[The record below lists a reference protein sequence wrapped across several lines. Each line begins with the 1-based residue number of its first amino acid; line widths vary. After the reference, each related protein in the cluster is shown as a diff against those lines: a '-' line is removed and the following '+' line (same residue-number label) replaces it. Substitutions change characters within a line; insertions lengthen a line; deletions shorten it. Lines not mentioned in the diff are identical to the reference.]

1 MQVFQEKLLKVL
13 EMYQNDFDNI
23 VNNFFDDKE
32 KYNSLIDKYSND
44 IEDEVDKNYL
54 LRARLSFSIIYY
66 KNLNAL
72 NKEAVKNIIIHLFNE
87 ELKDR
92 KTSKYKGIGIALE
105 SLTFLLNKYSKDN
118 KDLFEEAKKANT
130 DCSIGYDSNI
140 KFESDIEKLSI
151 QYCMH
156 YALELGFKDL
166 YNELIDIWKSSIEK
180 WDRINLERLRDFE
193 IEIGNKDGEL
203 ESNKKLYSLAK
214 DDYDKNKQNQILSKK
229 YLFYL
234 VSYLSSYIENLIRA
248 SKYDD
253 ALNTILTNIED
264 IKIIN
269 NNAFYNIHAG
279 LSITDNASK
288 IIINTDI
295 NDKTKVLWEFIKIA
309 FINEHN
315 TYSKTIYDNFIN
327 AADKMNDLEL
337 KEKVLKEI
345 KKD

>member
-1 MQVFQEKLLKVL
+1 MQVYHEKLLKTL

-23 VNNFFDDKE
+23 VNNFFNDKE
-32 KYNSLIDKYSND
+32 KYDSLINKYSCD
-44 IEDEVDKNYL
+44 TEDEVDKNYL

-105 SLTFLLNKYSKDN
+105 SLTFLLNKYNKDN
-118 KDLFEEAKKANT
+118 KSLFDEAKKANS
-130 DCSIGYDSNI
+130 DCSMGYDSNVR
-140 KFESDIEKLSI
+140 FETDIEKLTI

-166 YNELIDIWKSSIEK
+166 YYELIDIWKSSITN
-180 WDRINLERLRDFE
+180 WDRINLERLRDLE

-203 ESNKKLYSLAK
+203 EANKKLYSIAK
-214 DDYDKNKQNQILSKK
+214 NDYDKNNQNQMLAKK

-234 VSYLSSYIENLIRA
+234 ISYLSNYIENLIKL
-248 SKYDD
+248 SNYDE
-253 ALNTILTNIED
+253 AMNIILMNIDE
-264 IKIIN
+264 IKSIN

-279 LSITDNASK
+279 LSITDNALK

-295 NDKTKVLWEFIKIA
+295 NDKTNSLWDFIKLA
-309 FINEHN
+309 FVNEHN
-315 TYSKTIYDNFIN
+315 PYSKTVYDNCIK
-327 AADKMNDLEL
+327 ASEKMNDLEL
-337 KEKVLKEI
+337 KDKVLKEI
-345 KKD
+345 K

>member
-1 MQVFQEKLLKVL
+1 MQAYHEKLLKTL

-32 KYNSLIDKYSND
+32 KYDSLINKYSCD
-44 IEDEVDKNYL
+44 IEDDVDKNYL

-105 SLTFLLNKYSKDN
+105 SLTFLLNKYNKDN
-118 KDLFEEAKKANT
+118 KDLFEEAKKANS
-130 DCSIGYDSNI
+130 DCSIGFDSNVR
-140 KFESDIEKLSI
+140 FETDIEKLTI

-166 YNELIDIWKSSIEK
+166 YYELIYIWKSSITN
-180 WDRINLERLRDFE
+180 WDRINLERLRDLE
-193 IEIGNKDGEL
+193 IEIGNKEGEL
-203 ESNKKLYSLAK
+203 EANKKLYSIAK
-214 DDYDKNKQNQILSKK
+214 NDYDKNKQNQMLAKK

-234 VSYLSSYIENLIRA
+234 ISYLSNYIENLIKL
-248 SKYDD
+248 SNYDE
-253 ALNTILTNIED
+253 ALNIILMNIDD
-264 IKIIN
+264 IKSIN

-279 LSITDNASK
+279 LSITDNALK

-295 NDKTKVLWEFIKIA
+295 NDKTNSLWDFIKLA
-309 FINEHN
+309 FVNEHN
-315 TYSKTIYDNFIN
+315 PYSKTIYDNCIK
-327 AADKMNDLEL
+327 ASEKMNDLEL
-337 KEKVLKEI
+337 KDKVLKEI
-345 KKD
+345 K